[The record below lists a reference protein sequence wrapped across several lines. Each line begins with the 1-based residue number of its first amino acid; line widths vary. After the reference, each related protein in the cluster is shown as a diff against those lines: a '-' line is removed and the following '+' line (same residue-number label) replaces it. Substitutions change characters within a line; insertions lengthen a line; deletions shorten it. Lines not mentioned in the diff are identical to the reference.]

1 MYGGLESDA
10 VCDDILMMLLLAV
23 GLVTWFKAVV
33 YLLLAVMNTI

>member
-10 VCDDILMMLLLAV
+10 VFDDILMMLLLAV
-23 GLVTWFKAVV
+23 GLVTLFKAVV